1 LGKKIQNHIPF
12 GTALEMKPYMA
23 PGHASTQK
31 MKLIG
36 IISHQGTKD
45 HGHYIAMTNRGDEWT
60 SYNDAITTQTTLT
73 HLHQTQ
79 AYILLYRK
87 TEQSTGT
94 GKVAPRD
101 STMASQPRST
111 EKPKPRHETHHRE
124 EKPTLQPDPP
134 IKNLLEE
141 NLARQGR
148 SDVGANL
155 NPSPT
160 HKEGP
165 TTENLK
171 VLETLLSNRYIP
183 QVLETRGEG
192 EEGGATERGG
202 VSGPPTERADDREL
216 PLPQKEELGQHEDEP
231 INLLQSISVFF
242 HLSQGRIE
250 ELTSLLSEMSGT
262 PLMTEMTC
270 KWLDLEPQIKEIPHD
285 SRTKKLIDGLSED
298 PEDHP
303 DGFISIIERH
313 NARLKRLISFTKQ
326 HWT

>member
-1 LGKKIQNHIPF
+1 
-12 GTALEMKPYMA
+12 MA

-60 SYNDAITTQTTLT
+60 SYNDAITTQTTMT

-94 GKVAPRD
+94 GKAAPRD

-111 EKPKPRHETHHRE
+111 EKPKPRHKTHHRE

-134 IKNLLEE
+134 IKTLLEE
-141 NLARQGR
+141 NLPREGR
-148 SDVGANL
+148 TDVGANP
-155 NPSPT
+155 NPNPT

-171 VLETLLSNRYIP
+171 
-183 QVLETRGEG
+183 
-192 EEGGATERGG
+192 
-202 VSGPPTERADDREL
+202 
-216 PLPQKEELGQHEDEP
+216 
-231 INLLQSISVFF
+231 
-242 HLSQGRIE
+242 
-250 ELTSLLSEMSGT
+250 
-262 PLMTEMTC
+262 
-270 KWLDLEPQIKEIPHD
+270 
-285 SRTKKLIDGLSED
+285 
-298 PEDHP
+298 
-303 DGFISIIERH
+303 
-313 NARLKRLISFTKQ
+313 
-326 HWT
+326 